1 MAQENSVVDE
11 IWQLCIKKVSKCS
24 TASALTTYY
33 PPRPL
38 IMTTTTMAL
47 FALHAKESCCCQT
60 SLLAI
65 ASKQKKSHC
74 KVGGRRACSK
84 EQENCRE
91 HKGIN
96 SFVFYL
102 SLSSDENN
110 IKIIKNWVRVVEQC
124 VYSWRECQI
133 RRRRFFVYW
142 YQKRQQRHSQTAGIL
157 CCVVYVSFAFA
168 ILSYMMKTQTIIWT
182 DVDVQT
188 WRKTWNTNNKPSTPR
203 EIKFCTMNLQL
214 FGVCV
219 CLWSIKTQ

>member
-1 MAQENSVVDE
+1 
-11 IWQLCIKKVSKCS
+11 
-24 TASALTTYY
+24 
-33 PPRPL
+33 
-38 IMTTTTMAL
+38 MAL

-110 IKIIKNWVRVVEQC
+110 IEIIKNWVRVVEQC

-142 YQKRQQRHSQTAGIL
+142 YKKRQQRHSQTAGIL

-168 ILSYMMKTQTIIWT
+168 IGTYMMKTQTIIWT
-182 DVDVQT
+182 DGDVQT
-188 WRKTWNTNNKPSTPR
+188 SRKTWNTNNKPSTPR

-219 CLWSIKTQ
+219 FVKH